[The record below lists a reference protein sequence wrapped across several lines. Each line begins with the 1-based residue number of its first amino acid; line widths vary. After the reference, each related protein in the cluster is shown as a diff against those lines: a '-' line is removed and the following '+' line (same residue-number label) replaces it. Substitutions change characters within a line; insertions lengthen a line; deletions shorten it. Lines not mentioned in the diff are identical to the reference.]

1 MCGISFLL
9 DRTGQ
14 LGPEAAARMRAATA
28 HRGPDGCGAHQ
39 FGDGG
44 PGTVYLGHNRLKIVD
59 LSDEANQPML
69 AADGRYALV
78 FNGEIYNWRELRAEL
93 EFKAVQ
99 FRTQS
104 DTEVLLRLLIR
115 EGAAALHRLR
125 GMFAFV
131 FYDSHE
137 RVVLAGRDAEGIKPL
152 FSVETKEG
160 FAISSEPAGVLASG
174 LVTGAFNLWQL
185 KPYLSMRFAEGDSP
199 FWKHVVE
206 FEPSL
211 VRRYDS
217 GNRVATTNILAQVRA
232 VPKSVADALDATIT
246 LGSLSPIRQGR
257 QFRQAV
263 QSLLGQ
269 SITRHLAADVPVG
282 LWLSGGVDST
292 LLLALAREMGH
303 EVPCFSVALRAEE
316 GSFGSD
322 DRRFAREAAKQYE
335 AEYHE
340 FEASDELLLDTD
352 EALAS
357 LSQPI
362 ADSSV
367 LLTWWLAKQTSR
379 EVKAVLSGAGAD
391 EWFAGYNRHQAFAWY
406 LRNRGLLLV
415 AKPVLAAV
423 GDRLSSATERPW
435 RKRLRLMQKLVAR
448 IDRDPFRTLM
458 NFVRLDPFLT
468 DTLQEE
474 AQDTSD
480 FELLDRLWQ
489 PTAPLESLLEYDRHH
504 YLVGDIL
511 ALTDQTAMRHGLEV
525 RTPYL
530 DQDLTAYVGRIP
542 AKELLRH
549 GPKWMLRELLDQR
562 GGQAF
567 TKRSKEG
574 FGLPL
579 TRWLRMPKYSWL
591 FDPIRRRDHPLFEH
605 FDYARTQQF
614 LTRFQTGRH
623 DLGAEAWAL
632 IMLFRWYDL
641 QKFSAPKP

>member
-9 DRTGQ
+9 DRTGK

-28 HRGPDGCGAHQ
+28 HRGPDGCGSYQ

-59 LSDEANQPML
+59 LSDDASQPML
-69 AADGRYALV
+69 SADGRYALV

-93 EFKAVQ
+93 EVAGVM

-104 DTEVLLRLLIR
+104 DTEVLLHLLMR
-115 EGAAALHRLR
+115 EGAAALPKLR

-131 FYDSHE
+131 FYDSAE
-137 RVVLAGRDAEGIKPL
+137 RRALAGRDEHGIKPL
-152 FSVETKEG
+152 FVLEADEG
-160 FAISSEPAGVLASG
+160 IAIASEPAGLRASELPIGCFEVFQLA
-174 LVTGAFNLWQL
+174 
-185 KPYLSMRFAEGDSP
+185 PYLQTRFTEGYWTCWRSI
-199 FWKHVVE
+199 FE
-206 FEPSL
+206 FEPG
-211 VRRYDS
+211 VFREYGDTGR
-217 GNRVATTNILAQVRA
+217 GNEFYLTASPVAQVGVRTA
-232 VPKSVADALDATIT
+232 EASTVTA
-246 LGSLSPIRQGR
+246 SLLLK
-257 QFRQAV
+257 
-263 QSLLGQ
+263 QSL
-269 SITRHLAADVPVG
+269 TRHLAADVPVG

-292 LLLALAREMGH
+292 LLLALARETGR
-303 EVPCFSVALRAEE
+303 EVPCFSIALRAEE
-316 GSFGSD
+316 GSFGTE
-322 DRRFAREAAKQYE
+322 DRRYAREAAKLFE
-335 AEYHE
+335 SEYHE

-352 EALAS
+352 EALSA

-379 EVKAVLSGAGAD
+379 EVKVVLSGAGAD
-391 EWFAGYNRHQAFAWY
+391 EWFAGYNRHQAFRWY
-406 LRNRGLLLV
+406 ERYHWLLMAGRPLLTRVGKRLPSAAESKWRKQLRLAHRFLTHVDVDREKTLLSFISLS
-415 AKPVLAAV
+415 PVLLEILTPEALLP
-423 GDRLSSATERPW
+423 GDG
-435 RKRLRLMQKLVAR
+435 
-448 IDRDPFRTLM
+448 FH
-458 NFVRLDPFLT
+458 
-468 DTLQEE
+468 
-474 AQDTSD
+474 
-480 FELLDRLWQ
+480 
-489 PTAPLESLLEYDRHH
+489 PLEGLCRYRDASLECLLAYDRQR
-504 YLVGDIL
+504 YLPGDIL

-530 DQDLTAYVGRIP
+530 DQDLTAYVSQIP

-579 TRWLRMPKYSWL
+579 TRWLRMPKYGWL
-591 FDPIRRRDHPLFEH
+591 FDPIRRPDHPLFE
-605 FDYARTQQF
+605 FLDYGRTQQL

-632 IMLFRWYDL
+632 ITLFRWYDL
-641 QKFSAPKP
+641 QKFAA